1 MGDPKTAPVKLIH
14 YCNNLGKRSFGKYQT
29 DEHWTKHL
37 FARENSYLGLPCTC
51 GTPEFFNLSIA
62 DGPKLASTCNHGNA
76 FSDPNVHSFYN
87 KIMVEEYPQNA
98 KLNKFMQGIDA
109 KYLGDVTSH
118 CLAEKPYFLENFKEN
133 LKNKVQSFLKR
144 DDVDWRRRRLIK
156 NPTKH

>member
-1 MGDPKTAPVKLIH
+1 MGAGDGTVPWASLLGPIFKWADEFNPKDPKTAPVKLIH

-76 FSDPNVHSFYN
+76 
-87 KIMVEEYPQNA
+87 
-98 KLNKFMQGIDA
+98 
-109 KYLGDVTSH
+109 
-118 CLAEKPYFLENFKEN
+118 
-133 LKNKVQSFLKR
+133 
-144 DDVDWRRRRLIK
+144 
-156 NPTKH
+156 